1 MPFVPEDGKPESGRL
16 DLGICDAGQEF
27 SPASCGEALVSKTLW
42 MFGLAW
48 LLALS
53 TATQSQQPQAPAADY
68 PSWAFP
74 LKVERPFPPEGP
86 EPRTLA
92 GSPRKYTQQQIDDLL
107 NPPDW
112 FPDQRPDPP
121 AIVLNGHGDALACGA
136 CHLMSGLG
144 HPESTDLTG
153 LTAAYMVQQMKD
165 FRSGARIDMAR
176 MNKISRAVSDEESQQ
191 AAAWFAKLKP
201 RPFNRVVEADTV
213 PKTFV
218 GNGRMR
224 FVEPGGGTEPIGNR
238 IITVPEDQVRARLR
252 DPNSG
257 FIAYAPVGSIA
268 KGKELADTGGTG
280 RTVPCATC
288 HGPDLRGVGN
298 VPRLA
303 GVHPIY
309 LTRQLYGFRDGTR
322 NGASAPLM
330 KPATDRLTDEDIVN
344 LSAYL
349 GSLAP

>member
-1 MPFVPEDGKPESGRL
+1 M
-16 DLGICDAGQEF
+16 
-27 SPASCGEALVSKTLW
+27 EAHVSKAVLA
-42 MFGLAW
+42 FGLTW
-48 LLALS
+48 LLALP
-53 TATQSQQPQAPAADY
+53 TATQSQQAQAPAADY

-74 LKVERPFPPEGP
+74 LKVERPIPPAGP
-86 EPRTLA
+86 ESKTLA

-121 AIVLNGHGDALACGA
+121 AIVLKGHGDALACGA

-165 FRSGARIDMAR
+165 FKAGTRIDVPR
-176 MNKISRAVSDEESQQ
+176 MNKIARAVSEDESQQ

-201 RPFNRVVEADTV
+201 RPFNRVVEVDTV
-213 PKTFV
+213 PMTFL
-218 GNGRMR
+218 GDGRMR
-224 FVEPGGGTEPIGNR
+224 FVEPDGGTEPIGNR
-238 IITVPEDQVRARLR
+238 IITVPEDQARARLR

-257 FIAYAPVGSIA
+257 FIAYVPVGSIA
-268 KGKELADTGGTG
+268 KGKELAENGGSG
-280 RTVPCATC
+280 RTVQCAIC

-298 VPRLA
+298 VPRLT

-309 LTRQLYGFRDGTR
+309 LARQLYRFRDGTR

-330 KPATDRLTDEDIVN
+330 KPAADRLTDEDIVN

>member
-1 MPFVPEDGKPESGRL
+1 MLAVPENGKPETWRL
-16 DLGICDAGQEF
+16 DFWICDAGKEF
-27 SPASCGEALVSKTLW
+27 PPASCRDALVNKTVW
-42 MFGLAW
+42 GFVLAW

-53 TATQSQQPQAPAADY
+53 TSTQSQQPRAPAADY

-74 LKVERPFPPEGP
+74 LKVERPFPPAGP
-86 EPRTLA
+86 EPRTLD
-92 GSPRKYTQQQIDDLL
+92 GSPIKYTQKQIDDLR

-121 AIVLNGHGDALACGA
+121 AIVLRGHGDALACAA

-153 LTAAYMVQQMKD
+153 LTAEYMVQQMKD
-165 FRSGARIDMAR
+165 FKSGARIDVPR
-176 MNKISRAVSDEESQQ
+176 MNKIASAVSEDESQQ

-201 RPFNRVVEADTV
+201 RPFTRVVEADTV

-218 GNGRMR
+218 GDGRMR
-224 FVEPGGGTEPIGNR
+224 FVEPGDGTEPIGNR
-238 IITVPEDQVRARLR
+238 IITVPEDQARARLR

-257 FIAYAPVGSIA
+257 FIAYVPVGSVA
-268 KGKELADTGGTG
+268 KGRELAETGGNG
-280 RTVPCATC
+280 RTVPCAIC
-288 HGPDLRGVGN
+288 HGPDLRGMGN

-303 GVHPIY
+303 GIHSIY
-309 LTRQLYGFRDGTR
+309 LARQLYRFRDGTR
-322 NGASAPLM
+322 IGAEAAPM
-330 KPATDRLTDEDIVN
+330 MPAADRLTDEDILN

>member
-1 MPFVPEDGKPESGRL
+1 MEV
-16 DLGICDAGQEF
+16 
-27 SPASCGEALVSKTLW
+27 LVSKTVW
-42 MFGLAW
+42 GFGLAS

-53 TATQSQQPQAPAADY
+53 TTTQSQELQAPAADY

-86 EPRTLA
+86 ETRTLA

-121 AIVLNGHGDALACGA
+121 AIIFKGHDEALACSA

-144 HPESTDLTG
+144 HPESADLTG

-165 FRSGARIDMAR
+165 FKAGTRIDVPR
-176 MNKISRAVSDEESQQ
+176 MNKIAGAVSEDESQQ
-191 AAAWFAKLKP
+191 AAAWFARLKP
-201 RPFNRVVEADTV
+201 RPFNRVVEADSV

-224 FVEPGGGTEPIGNR
+224 FVEPDGGTEPIGNR
-238 IITVPEDQVRARLR
+238 IITVPEDQARARLR
-252 DPNSG
+252 DPDSG
-257 FIAYAPVGSIA
+257 FIAYVPVGSIA
-268 KGKELADTGGTG
+268 KGKELAETGGNG
-280 RTVPCATC
+280 RTLACSIC
-288 HGPDLRGVGN
+288 HGANLTGVGN

-309 LTRQLYGFRDGTR
+309 AARQLYRFRDGTR

-330 KPATDRLTDEDIVN
+330 KPAADRLTDEDIVN

-349 GSLAP
+349 GSLAPKGASASFQSAD